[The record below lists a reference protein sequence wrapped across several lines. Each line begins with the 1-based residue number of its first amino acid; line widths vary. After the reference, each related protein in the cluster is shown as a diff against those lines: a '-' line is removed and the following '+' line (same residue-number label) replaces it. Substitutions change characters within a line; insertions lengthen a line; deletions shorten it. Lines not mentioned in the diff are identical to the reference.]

1 VSLSRER
8 WWSTNRHVVARVGPS
23 SRSRKNAGSFTK
35 RAWKRSSVAHEIWR
49 SRTDEEHAALQRLA
63 RSDEPGELDPAAIPL
78 VREGYL
84 ARTGDKVAFV
94 VPLFREWIRMNF
106 V

>member
-1 VSLSRER
+1 M
-8 WWSTNRHVVARVGPS
+8 VGDVHL
-23 SRSRKNAGSFTK
+23 FD
-35 RAWKRSSVAHEIWR
+35 EIWR